1 MGRMTGIL
9 HFLTQYAWE
18 EEKEDTRALRR
29 ARKEAPD
36 NYDPLEDSD
45 DDPVKA
51 CQVAIAQRMQKQ
63 TAGHLLCR
71 TVNSKDWQGNP
82 LVSLPPCK
90 IVHVTLDL
98 TPRELEIITSSGQA
112 LKEKSVSHIS
122 YILIDLIISQRW
134 HSQSGDETHYKEFL
148 YRVPT
153 LCHFRSR
160 TPKFTHPS
168 L

>member
-36 NYDPLEDSD
+36 NYNPLEDSD

-112 LKEKSVSHIS
+112 LKEKSVSYIS